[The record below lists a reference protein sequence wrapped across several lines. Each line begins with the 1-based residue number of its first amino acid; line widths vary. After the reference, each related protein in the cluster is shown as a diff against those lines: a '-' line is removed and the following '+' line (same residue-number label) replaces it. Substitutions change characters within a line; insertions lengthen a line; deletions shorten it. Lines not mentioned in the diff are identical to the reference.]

1 MDDSSLVKMED
12 LLEQVLD
19 RVTASPGLTDRE
31 ITNGLLGRKARV
43 QRVNYAAHRLVQQG
57 KIERRRSPGGRTGN
71 YAAGTTDSVFPET
84 GRKGSL
90 PDPGNSVMNMSEED
104 VKRNVKKW
112 LEADGWDVGV
122 NWEHGRGIDI
132 EAKRGNERWVIEA
145 KGSGSRNPIKHIYFL
160 TVLGETLQRMDDPET
175 HYGIALPDTYKFRK
189 LWTRLPDLAKSR
201 MRIKALFVGAGG
213 NIDLVD

>member
-1 MDDSSLVKMED
+1 MDDSSLLKMED
-12 LLEQVLD
+12 LLEQVLEK
-19 RVTASPGLTDRE
+19 VTASPGLTDRE
-31 ITNGLLGRKARV
+31 ITDGLLGRKARV
-43 QRVNYAAHRLVQQG
+43 QRVNYAAHLLLQKG
-57 KIERRRSPGGRTGN
+57 KIERHRRPDGRTGN
-71 YAAGTTDSVFPET
+71 YPAGKM
-84 GRKGSL
+84 GRASLQMMRNGLL
-90 PDPGNSVMNMSEED
+90 PDSGNSVMNMSEED

-122 NWEHGRGIDI
+122 DWEHGRGIDI

-160 TVLGETLQRMDDPET
+160 TVLGETLQRMDDPDT
-175 HYGIALPDTYKFRK
+175 HYGIALPDTSKFRK